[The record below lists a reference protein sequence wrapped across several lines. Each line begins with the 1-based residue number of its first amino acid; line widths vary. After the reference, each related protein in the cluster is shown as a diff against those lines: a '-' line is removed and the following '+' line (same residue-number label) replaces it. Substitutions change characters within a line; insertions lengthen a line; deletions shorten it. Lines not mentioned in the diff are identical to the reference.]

1 DIVLVDL
8 THPAMRPVRDPLRSL
23 VYSAAD
29 RAVKEVYVD
38 GQQLV
43 RDGKVLTVDRD
54 AAADTLQKVQ
64 ADMLQAVSS
73 RDRLGRSAEQVSPLS
88 LARG

>member
-1 DIVLVDL
+1 
-8 THPAMRPVRDPLRSL
+8 MRPVRDPLRSL

-43 RDGKVLTVDRD
+43 RDGTVLTVDRD

-64 ADMLQAVSS
+64 ADMLQAVSK